1 MQDIGSMARVL
12 VVFTGGTISMKV
24 DRATGGAVPA
34 LSGEEILAYDPE
46 LRAMADLDVVDF
58 GRYPGPHM
66 NPSRMFELS
75 ELLRARLAEPGIDG
89 AVVTHG
95 TDTLEETA
103 YLTDLRHDSEK
114 PVAFVGAMRNSSELS
129 FDGPANLRAGVRTV
143 IDGGAR
149 GQGVFVVLNQLAH
162 AASEATK
169 TDTQQVDTFQSP
181 VFGPLG
187 YVDADGMV
195 WARRLV
201 RRQVIS
207 GGRLEP
213 AVELLRMY
221 AGFGSRMFDMLVDS
235 GVKGIVVEG
244 TGRGNVPP
252 EALPGV
258 RRAIDAGVAVAV
270 STRCHHG
277 RVLDTYAYEGSGRD
291 LREMGA
297 WFCGWLPGHKARIK
311 LMLALGAGGGMAA
324 ARRLMEEGA

>member
-1 MQDIGSMARVL
+1 MARLL
-12 VVFTGGTISMKV
+12 VVFTGGTISMRI
-24 DRATGGAVPA
+24 DPGTGCAVPA
-34 LSGEEILAYDPE
+34 LSGEEILAYDPG
-46 LRAMADLDVVDF
+46 LRTMADLEVIDF

-66 NPSRMFELS
+66 NPARMFELS
-75 ELLRARLAEPGIDG
+75 ELLRAEMARPEITG

-103 YLTDLRHDSEK
+103 YLADLRHDLDK

-143 IDGGAR
+143 IDERAR
-149 GQGVFVVLNQLAH
+149 GKGVFVVMNQLVH

-169 TDTQQVDTFQSP
+169 TDTQQLETYQSP

-187 YVDADGMV
+187 YVDADRIV
-195 WARRLV
+195 WARALE
-201 RRQVIS
+201 RRSVIV
-207 GGRLEP
+207 GPKIETR
-213 AVELLRMY
+213 VELLRMY
-221 AGFGSRMFDMLVDS
+221 AGFGSMMFDGLIDS

-258 RRAIDAGVAVAV
+258 QRAVAEGIPVVV

-291 LREMGA
+291 LRRRGA
-297 WFCGWLPGHKARIK
+297 WFCGRLPGHKARIK
-311 LMLALGAGGGMAA
+311 LMVALGASASLA
-324 ARRLMEEGA
+324 EARIRVEEDA

>member
-1 MQDIGSMARVL
+1 MARVL

-24 DRATGGAVPA
+24 DPATGGAVPA

-46 LRAMADLDVVDF
+46 LRAMADLEVVDF

-66 NPSRMFELS
+66 NPARMFELS

-103 YLTDLRHDSEK
+103 YLADLRHDSEK

-129 FDGPANLRAGVRTV
+129 FDGPANLRAGVKTV
-143 IDGGAR
+143 ADARAR
-149 GQGVFVVLNQLAH
+149 GQGVFVVLNQLVH

-187 YVDADGMV
+187 YVDADGVV
-195 WARRLV
+195 WARRLA
-201 RRQVIS
+201 RRQVIV
-207 GGRLEP
+207 GERYEP
-213 AVELLRMY
+213 AVEMVTMY
-221 AGFGSRMFDMLVDS
+221 AGFGSRMFDILAES
-235 GVKGIVVEG
+235 GTKGIVVEG

-258 RRAIDAGVAVAV
+258 RRAIESGVAVAI

-291 LREMGA
+291 LRNMGV
-297 WFCGWLPGHKARIK
+297 WFCGRLPGHKARIK
-311 LMLALGAGGGMAA
+311 LMLALGAAGSGAD
-324 ARRLMEEGA
+324 ARGLMEDGA

>member
-1 MQDIGSMARVL
+1 MARIL

-24 DRATGGAVPA
+24 DPATGGAVPA
-34 LSGEEILAYDPE
+34 LSGEEILAYDPG
-46 LRAMADLDVVDF
+46 LRAMAELDVVDF

-66 NPSRMFELS
+66 NPARMFELS
-75 ELLRARLAEPGIDG
+75 RLLRARLADPAIDG

-103 YLTDLRHDSEK
+103 YLVDLRHDSAK

-143 IDGGAR
+143 IDVGSH
-149 GQGVFVVLNQLAH
+149 GQGVFVVLNQLVH

-187 YVDADGMV
+187 YVDADGVV
-195 WARRLV
+195 WARSLA
-201 RRQVIS
+201 RRQVIL
-207 GGRLEP
+207 GERFEP
-213 AVELLRMY
+213 AVEMLRMY
-221 AGFGSRMFDMLVDS
+221 AGFGSRMFDMLVEA
-235 GVKGIVVEG
+235 GAKGIVVEG

-258 RRAIDAGVAVAV
+258 QRAIQAGVAVAV

-291 LREMGA
+291 LRKLGA
-297 WFCGWLPGHKARIK
+297 WFCGRLPGHKARIK
-311 LMLALGAGGGMAA
+311 LMLALGAAGGMDA

>member
-1 MQDIGSMARVL
+1 MGRIL

-24 DRATGGAVPA
+24 DPVTGGAVPA
-34 LSGEEILAYDPE
+34 LSGEEILAYDPG
-46 LRAMADLDVVDF
+46 LRAMAELEVVDF
-58 GRYPGPHM
+58 GRDPGPHR
-66 NPSRMFELS
+66 NPARMFELS
-75 ELLRARLAEPGIDG
+75 ELLRTRLADPAIGG

-103 YLTDLRHDSEK
+103 YMADLRHDSEK

-143 IDGGAR
+143 IDPEAR
-149 GQGVFVVLNQLAH
+149 GRGVFVVLNQLVH

-187 YVDADGMV
+187 YVDADGV
-195 WARRLV
+195 LWARSLA
-201 RRQVIS
+201 RRQVVIGERIEYS
-207 GGRLEP
+207 
-213 AVELLRMY
+213 VEMLRMY
-221 AGFGSRMFDMLVDS
+221 AGFGSSMFDMLVES
-235 GVKGIVVEG
+235 GAKGIVVEG

-258 RRAIDAGVAVAV
+258 RRAIEAGVAVAI

-291 LREMGA
+291 LRKLGV
-297 WFCGWLPGHKARIK
+297 WFCGRLPGHKARIK
-311 LMLALGAGGGMAA
+311 LMAALGAAGDMAE
-324 ARRLMEEGA
+324 ARQLMEEGA